1 MMQFVFESLLLAL
14 GGGLIGL
21 IFSSMLVIGVD
32 SLTVPNP
39 AMEFLLNP
47 KLSWPIGFLTVAI
60 LTGIGLAA
68 GLFPARKAA
77 AIQPIESLRYE

>member
-1 MMQFVFESLLLAL
+1 LSSLLVIIVDAL
-14 GGGLIGL
+14 P
-21 IFSSMLVIGVD
+21 VN
-32 SLTVPNP
+32 NP

-47 KLSWPIGFLTVAI
+47 KLSWPIGLLTVAI
-60 LTGIGLAA
+60 LTAIGLAA